1 MEKKIKRK
9 DFYKNVK
16 FKDKESKK
24 YLKEPIYHFAMQSDG
39 IFPEFEQIT
48 NYVSHATHEQ
58 HMANGKVFNVAY
70 PVTISGTSISQ
81 IQIEDS
87 KGDIFNISLL
97 PPNKIIYYEKYESY
111 VNFFVATLSP
121 NDDEKRFYT
130 KRVRYFIQDLSF

>member
-1 MEKKIKRK
+1 MGKEIKRK

-24 YLKEPIYHFAMQSDG
+24 YLKEPIYLFAMQSDG
-39 IFPEFEQIT
+39 IFAEFEQIT
-48 NYVSHATHEQ
+48 NYVSHATHKQ
-58 HMANGKVFNVAY
+58 HMATGKAFNIAY

-97 PPNKIIYYEKYESY
+97 PPNKIIYYEKYKSY
-111 VNFFVATLSP
+111 VNFFVATL
-121 NDDEKRFYT
+121 DDEKRFYT
-130 KRVRYFIQDLSF
+130 QRLRYFIQDLSF